1 MVKQVKLYARVSDPK
16 SQDAE
21 DKVSIQQQLADMQAL
36 CGRNGWQ
43 IIGTYVDNENYRAT
57 RSPRKGKIVKPS
69 GERAD
74 RPQLLAMLEVVR
86 TGDVDAIVCWR
97 DDRLVRH
104 PRVAVSLEDALD
116 AGDAQ
121 RNGKDKVQIYDA
133 TGAAID
139 CFTLSIKATIWR
151 EENKRRA
158 ERNKMGKIA
167 TLEQGRWPSSFHRL
181 GYRTVKETGK
191 CGRAIEIEEAE
202 ARWVRQIFAWADA
215 GISMGEIQ
223 RRLIGA
229 QVPQKGLNPRGRK
242 HDWTPALIH
251 KILRAEAYTGR
262 LTYHFADGAKYTIE
276 IPRIVPPEVWE
287 RVQERIDRNKVLS
300 TRNARGIYLLQ
311 GLIHCGDCERAMT
324 VHANRYTQYTR
335 SDGTKKNYTYINPQY
350 AYMCVSPT
358 RYPNEPHPKPYSRS
372 GVGLDWAVW
381 RQLVDYGLKRPDL
394 IREFIDERRAAL
406 QAEATNTE
414 SDIERIHKQLERI
427 EQERLAYCRQNARGV
442 LTEAE
447 FDELMNET
455 EKFQRNLA
463 QELKRLETLR
473 DGNTQVEEWQEYMV
487 NLFAQ
492 VREELETIDCDRKT
506 LYGLP
511 KDEHIRILK
520 RRREIIR
527 ALVDRVIVY
536 ADGRVEIIG
545 ALDGSEAAQF
555 ELRYSTRWS
564 G

>member
-1 MVKQVKLYARVSDPK
+1 MAKQVVLYARVSDPK
-16 SQDAE
+16 SQDTD
-21 DKVSIQQQLADMQAL
+21 DKVSIQQQLADMRAL
-36 CGRNGWQ
+36 CKREGWQ
-43 IIGTYVDNENYRAT
+43 IIGTLVDNESYRAT
-57 RSPRKGKIVKPS
+57 RIPQKGKIVKPS

-74 RPQLLAMLEVVR
+74 RPQLLAMLESVKA
-86 TGDVDAIVCWR
+86 GDVDAIVCWR

-104 PRVAVSLEDALD
+104 PRVAVALEDALD

-121 RNGKDKVQIYDA
+121 RNGKDKIQIYDA
-133 TGAAID
+133 TGAVID
-139 CFTLSIKATIWR
+139 RFTLSIKATIWR

-167 TLEQGRWPSSFHRL
+167 TLQQGRWPSSFNRL
-181 GYRTVKETGK
+181 GYRTVKETGMR
-191 CGRAIEIEEAE
+191 GRAIEIEEAE
-202 ARWVRQIFAWADA
+202 AHWVQQIFSWADA

-223 RRLIGA
+223 RRLIEA
-229 QVPQKGLNPRGRK
+229 QAPQKGLNPRERK

-262 LTYHFADGAKYTIE
+262 LTYRFADGTKHTIE
-276 IPRIVPPEVWE
+276 IPQIVRPEVWE
-287 RVQERIDRNKVLS
+287 RVQERIDRNKALS

-311 GLIHCGDCERAMT
+311 GLIHCGDCGCAMT
-324 VHANRYTQYTR
+324 VHASRYTQYTR
-335 SDGTKKNYTYINPQY
+335 PDGTKKNYPYINPQY

-358 RYPNEPHPKPYSRS
+358 RYPNELHPRPSSRS

-381 RQLVDYGLKRPDL
+381 RQLVDFGLKRPDL

-406 QAEATNTE
+406 QAEVTNAE
-414 SDIERIHKQLERI
+414 SDIERIRKQLERI

-442 LTEAE
+442 VTEAE
-447 FDELMNET
+447 FGQLMNET
-455 EKFQRNLA
+455 EKLRRNLT
-463 QELKRLETLR
+463 QELGRLETLR
-473 DGNTQVEEWQEYMV
+473 DGNTQVEEWQEYMAD
-487 NLFAQ
+487 LFAQ
-492 VREELETIDCDRKT
+492 VREELDTIDCDRKT

-511 KDEHIRILK
+511 RNEHIRILK

-527 ALVDRVIVY
+527 ALVDRVVVH
-536 ADGRVEIIG
+536 ASGRVEIIG

-555 ELRYSTRWS
+555 ELRYSEA